1 MAITIK
7 EIVVDISF
15 GQTRV
20 AVLEDNELVEI
31 YMEDQED
38 QSIVGNIYKGLVENV
53 LPGMGAAFIDIG
65 TGKNAFLYVKD
76 VLPDLLNYD
85 GDTTIDSENI
95 RSYRIEDYLKVGQEV
110 LVQII
115 KDPMGSKGARATTHI
130 TLPGRFAVLMPTADY
145 IGVSR
150 RIEDEAERERLKDLA
165 AQVKPLNMGIIV
177 RTAGEGCSLPD
188 LKSDMEFLNT
198 LWNNILSKSEKTSAP
213 KLIHKDMSLF
223 FRIVRDMFT
232 KEIDKL
238 TINNKEYYEKALDII
253 SMTSPDLKSRIYY
266 FDKLY
271 EIFDYYKIEEK
282 IEKIISKKVWLKSGG
297 YIVIDQTEALTV
309 IDVNTGKYVGSKDL
323 PDTVL
328 KTNIE
333 AAKEIAKQLRLRDIG
348 GIIIIDFIDMNDE
361 EHESLVLEVLRN
373 ALKKDK
379 NRSNVLGMTHLGLV
393 EMTRKKVVQPKTNL
407 MQSICPYCSG
417 TGRVLSKQ
425 TIFKKIE
432 FEISKALFNKNN
444 KKIEIF
450 VNPELGY
457 EFLNTY
463 SDEIKS
469 LSAKYN
475 KDINIIP
482 DETIPKDE
490 FRIYN

>member
-1 MAITIK
+1 VAIIIK

-76 VLPDLLNYD
+76 VLPDLSSYD
-85 GDTTIDSENI
+85 GESSIDTENN

-110 LVQII
+110 LIQII
-115 KDPMGSKGARATTHI
+115 KDPIGNKGARATTHI

-150 RIEDEAERERLKDLA
+150 RIEDETERERLKELA
-165 AQVKPLNMGIIV
+165 AQVKPSNMGVIV
-177 RTAGEGCSLPD
+177 RTAGEGCSLSD
-188 LKSDMEFLNT
+188 LKSDMEFLST
-198 LWNNILSKSEKTSAP
+198 LWNNVLGKSEKTSAP

-253 SMTSPDLKSRIYY
+253 SMTSPDLKSRIYC

-361 EHESLVLEVLRN
+361 QHESLVLEVLRN

-393 EMTRKKVVQPKTNL
+393 EMTRKKVVQPKNHI

-432 FEISKALFNKNN
+432 FEINKALFNKNN

-457 EFLNTY
+457 EFLNIY
-463 SDEIKS
+463 SDEIRS

>member
-1 MAITIK
+1 VAIIIK
-7 EIVVDISF
+7 EIVVDVSF
-15 GQTRV
+15 GQTRA

-38 QSIVGNIYKGLVENV
+38 QSIVGNIYKGLVDNV

-76 VLPDLLNYD
+76 VLPELMNYN
-85 GDTTIDSENI
+85 GELSIDSENI
-95 RSYRIEDYLKVGQEV
+95 RSYRIEDYLKIGQEV
-110 LVQII
+110 LIQIV
-115 KDPMGSKGARATTHI
+115 KDPIGNKGARATTHI

-150 RIEDEAERERLKDLA
+150 RIEDESERERLKDMA
-165 AQVKPLNMGIIV
+165 AQVKPSNMGIIV
-177 RTAGEGCSLPD
+177 RTAGEGCSLSD

-198 LWNNILSKSEKTSAP
+198 LWTNVLGKSEKTSAP

-238 TINNKEYYEKALDII
+238 TINNKEYYEKALEII
-253 SMTSPDLKSRIYY
+253 SMTSPDLKSRINY
-266 FDKLY
+266 FDKFY

-309 IDVNTGKYVGSKDL
+309 VDVNTGKYVGSKDL

-333 AAKEIAKQLRLRDIG
+333 AAKEIARQLRLRDIG
-348 GIIIIDFIDMNDE
+348 GIIIIDFIDMNND
-361 EHESLVLEVLRN
+361 EHENLVLEVLRN

-393 EMTRKKVVQPKTNL
+393 EMTRKKVVQPKTNI

-432 FEISKALFNKNN
+432 FEINKALFNKNN
-444 KKIEIF
+444 RKIEIF
-450 VNPELGY
+450 VHPDLGY
-457 EFLNTY
+457 EFINTY
-463 SDEIKS
+463 SDEIRS

>member
-1 MAITIK
+1 MAIIIK

-31 YMEDQED
+31 YMEGQEG

-76 VLPDLLNYD
+76 VLPDLSSYD
-85 GDTTIDSENI
+85 AVSSVGSESN
-95 RSYRIEDYLKVGQEV
+95 RSQRIEDYLKAGQEV
-110 LVQII
+110 LIQII
-115 KDPMGSKGARATTHI
+115 KDPIGSKGARATTHV

-150 RIEDEAERERLKDLA
+150 RIEDEAERERLKALA
-165 AQVKPLNMGIIV
+165 AEVKPTNMGVIV
-177 RTAGEGCSLPD
+177 RTAGEGCTLSD
-188 LKSDMEFLNT
+188 LKSDIEFLST
-198 LWNNILSKSEKTSAP
+198 LWANILGKSDKTSAP

-238 TINNKEYYEKALDII
+238 TINNKEYYEKALEII
-253 SMTSPDLKSRIYY
+253 SMTSPDLEPRVSY
-266 FDKLY
+266 FDKCY

-297 YIVIDQTEALTV
+297 YIVIDQTEALTA

-323 PDTVL
+323 HDTVL

-348 GIIIIDFIDMNDE
+348 GIIIIDFIDMNDQ
-361 EHESLVLEVLRN
+361 EHENLVLEVLRN

-393 EMTRKKVVQPKTNL
+393 EMTRKKVVQPKTNI

-417 TGRVLSKQ
+417 TGKVLSKQ

-432 FEISKALFNKNN
+432 FEINKALFNRDNRKV
-444 KKIEIF
+444 EIY
-450 VNPELGY
+450 VHPELGY
-457 EFLNTY
+457 EFMSTY
-463 SDEIKS
+463 GDEIKS
-469 LSAKYN
+469 LSEKYN

-490 FRIYN
+490 FRVHD